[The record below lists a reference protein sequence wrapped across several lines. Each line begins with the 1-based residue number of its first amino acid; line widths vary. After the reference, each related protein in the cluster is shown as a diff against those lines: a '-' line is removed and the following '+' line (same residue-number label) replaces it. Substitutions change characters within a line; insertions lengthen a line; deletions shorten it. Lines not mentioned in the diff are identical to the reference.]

1 MNYSETNNQ
10 TAKALQRFKQRN
22 VFANNWEQSSKN
34 VSALAISKK
43 DVQKLKGGEDSF
55 LARSE
60 VFQTLVDQVN
70 LDDMS
75 LTDLI
80 ALSQAAKAIED
91 GDTKAATFLR
101 DSAGCKPVEK
111 VQKNTGNIAELTDDE
126 LDFLLANA
134 EVIDES
140 E

>member
-1 MNYSETNNQ
+1 MNYVDANTQ
-10 TAKALQRFKQRN
+10 TMKALQRFKQRN
-22 VFANNWEQSSKN
+22 VFANNWEQSAKN

-43 DVQKLKGGEDSF
+43 DFKSIKGAEGSF
-55 LARSE
+55 LACSE
-60 VFQTLVDQVN
+60 VFRTLVDQVN
-70 LDDMS
+70 LDDVS

-80 ALSQAAKAIED
+80 ALSQAAKAIEC

-111 VQKNTGNIAELTDDE
+111 IQKDSGNIGELTDAE
-126 LDFLLANA
+126 LEFLLANA

-140 E
+140 D